1 MDQPVPSS
9 VLVRVLVGSGLF
21 TIAVG
26 VVLALTVDPIL
37 AVIALVGLIDFG
49 LARAYATGKLGRPE
63 SQLAEDSG
71 STDASQDPSY
81 NPYARDD

>member
-37 AVIALVGLIDFG
+37 AAIALVGLIDFG
-49 LARAYATGKLGRPE
+49 LARAYATGKLGSPGPE
-63 SQLAEDSG
+63 VAEDLSP
-71 STDASQDPSY
+71 TDASQDPSD
-81 NPYARDD
+81 NPYAHED